1 MDCGQLPP
9 GFQVQVG
16 LPGLMPLVPLAVQNE
31 TKVVR
36 TSSKFEK
43 DDRVTILPRLPDV
56 LVPVLEVEDNVNLTQ
71 TLHQSLRH
79 PLHPPDQPKVS

>member
-9 GFQVQVG
+9 GFQVHGG
-16 LPGLMPLVPLAVQNE
+16 LPRLVPLVPLAVQNE
-31 TKVVR
+31 KKVVR

-56 LVPVLEVEDNVNLTQ
+56 LVPVLEVEDNTNL
-71 TLHQSLRH
+71 S
-79 PLHPPDQPKVS
+79 